1 MVFQCPHCQGR
12 ISFFSRAVHG
22 WRRRQTCPHCEQPIR
37 QTLNFSRFFILA
49 FMVGFPI
56 KMLGVMS
63 DALATPEAVAREATR
78 VLDAYGPGDTGHV
91 FNLGHGISQFTPP
104 DNVAALVETVHAYRR
119 KAA

>member
-37 QTLNFSRFFILA
+37 QSLNFSRFFILD

-56 KMLGVMS
+56 
-63 DALATPEAVAREATR
+63 
-78 VLDAYGPGDTGHV
+78 
-91 FNLGHGISQFTPP
+91 
-104 DNVAALVETVHAYRR
+104 
-119 KAA
+119 